1 MTTFMEVARGM
12 RKPVWFQSEQ
22 LETLL
27 SDNYDKFAVK
37 FTPANKLSPVDA
49 EN

>member
-12 RKPVWFQSEQ
+12 RKPTWFYSEQ
-22 LETLL
+22 LEGMLTR
-27 SDNYDKFAVK
+27 NYDKFAVK
-37 FTPANKLSPVDA
+37 FTPSNKLSPVDA